1 MHLIAS
7 AHAEQQL
14 AQLANQFEHW
24 RQSRTTRFEHI
35 PAPLWE
41 QAIELSQ
48 VLPLAQ
54 VAKRLRLRGSDL
66 KKRCGAPPAPGVGAT
81 PSTTLGFVEV
91 PSPPAWPLGT
101 PATEMD
107 LQRADGARLRL
118 HCREPQV
125 PLAALIRTFLAT
137 PFCSS

>member
-1 MHLIAS
+1 MHLMSS

-41 QAIELSQ
+41 QALELSQ

-66 KKRCGAPPAPGVGAT
+66 KKRCGAPPAPGWGQR
-81 PSTTLGFVEV
+81 L
-91 PSPPAWPLGT
+91 PLPWALWRCPHLLPGRWA
-101 PATEMD
+101 P
-107 LQRADGARLRL
+107 QRLRL
-118 HCREPQV
+118 ISSGPMA
-125 PLAALIRTFLAT
+125 LACASTVASPRSHSRL
-137 PFCSS
+137 

>member
-1 MHLIAS
+1 MNGGPMHLMSS

-66 KKRCGAPPAPGVGAT
+66 KKRCGAPPA
-81 PSTTLGFVEV
+81 
-91 PSPPAWPLGT
+91 WPLGT
-101 PATEMD
+101 PATEID
-107 LQRADGARLRL
+107 LQRADGARLRI

-125 PLAALIRTFLAT
+125 PLAALIRTFLET
-137 PFCSS
+137 PLCSS

>member
-1 MHLIAS
+1 MEGPMHLIAS

-41 QAIELSQ
+41 QALELSQ

-66 KKRCGAPPAPGVGAT
+66 KKRCGAPPPPGPEEHHSAFSNHCPHPRGRR
-81 PSTTLGFVEV
+81 STI
-91 PSPPAWPLGT
+91 
-101 PATEMD
+101 
-107 LQRADGARLRL
+107 
-118 HCREPQV
+118 
-125 PLAALIRTFLAT
+125 ALTVT
-137 PFCSS
+137 GQ

>member
-1 MHLIAS
+1 MHLMSS

-14 AQLANQFEHW
+14 AQLANQFAHW

-41 QAIELSQ
+41 QAIALSQ

-66 KKRCGAPPAPGVGAT
+66 KKRCGAPPAPGVAAT
-81 PSTTLGFVEV
+81 PATALSFVEV
-91 PSPPAWPLGT
+91 PSPPAWPPGL
-101 PATEMD
+101 PATEID
-107 LQRADGARLRL
+107 LQRADGARLRI
-118 HCREPQV
+118 HCHEPQV
-125 PLAALIRTFLAT
+125 PLAALLRTFLET
-137 PFCSS
+137 PVCSS